1 MIWWLRLEVWGLGL
15 VGEDLADGGGVQAGP
30 GAEFIN
36 GDELVVLLVEAAPDD
51 VHDLAA
57 MALTAASDELN
68 VFGVNAEPGDALF
81 HGAVFVFIKVALL
94 FFIFC
99 GSLTVVRREKFS
111 T

>member
-15 VGEDLADGGGVQAGP
+15 VRGGSGGRRQGQAGGVQ
-30 GAEFIN
+30 N
-36 GDELVVLLVEAAPDD
+36 SSMVMNWLVLVEAAPDD

-68 VFGVNAEPGDALF
+68 VLGVNAEPGDALF

-94 FFIFC
+94 FYF
-99 GSLTVVRREKFS
+99 LR
-111 T
+111 